1 MLLKTR
7 GIILRS
13 IKYSETSLICDV
25 LTEERGLQSYIFSG
39 VRSAKGSGSAKAGL
53 LQLMTLL
60 DMVVY
65 HKDGNH
71 TEGGGLN
78 RVKEIKPTHVY
89 TQLPFDIVK
98 RSIGLFCA
106 EVAHKTLK
114 QPDKNPALFQFLHDF
129 FCYLDVTTAS
139 TINLP
144 LFFLLEL
151 AAHLGFAPQGCA
163 DTDTPYFDMQEGFF
177 TETLANE
184 RFTLDK
190 SLSLQLSK
198 LINVTIEENAAL
210 SLKTDE
216 RRTLIEKLIAYYNL
230 HIENMPEV
238 QSHRILREVL

>member
-25 LTEERGLQSYIFSG
+25 LTEERGLQTYIFSG
-39 VRSAKGSGSAKAGL
+39 VRSAKGSGTAKAGL

-65 HKDGNH
+65 HKENISA
-71 TEGGGLN
+71 EASGLN

-89 TQLPFDIVK
+89 TAIPFDIVK
-98 RSIGLFCA
+98 RSIGLFCI
-106 EVAHKTLK
+106 EIAHKTLR
-114 QPDKNPALFQFLHDF
+114 QPDKNLALFQFLHDF
-129 FCYLDVTTAS
+129 FCYLDVTAAPTV
-139 TINLP
+139 NLP
-144 LFFLLEL
+144 LFFLIEL
-151 AAHLGFAPQGCA
+151 ASHLGFAPQGEA
-163 DTDTPYFDMQEGFF
+163 SEETPFFDMEEGFF

-190 SLSLQLSK
+190 NLSAQLSK
-198 LINVTIEENAAL
+198 LINVSISQNAAL
-210 SLKTDE
+210 SLKKDE
-216 RRTLIEKLIAYYNL
+216 RRALIEKMIVYFNL

-238 QSHRILREVL
+238 QSHRILREIL